1 MLVVFNYFLAD
12 MFINILSFVKALPLD
27 FLIGNHTVRSETPIF
42 FSKSTVSM
50 FKRSIFIKQS
60 CDKVELFKFL
70 IKELLGLLKTFQRQ
84 NIAFNMWNI
93 VKKKCLIVAQKV
105 KKCSISAQK
114 QGKCSSVLEMKKCRR
129 SAHHNRE
136 IPSSWHKFPKYLLEK
151 IPKYRAGT
159 SSQDSIHYEC

>member
-93 VKKKCLIVAQKV
+93 VKKKMLNCCPKSEKMLNFCSKARKV
-105 KKCSISAQK
+105 FKCAGNEKVPKKCPSQSGNTFFLAQIS
-114 QGKCSSVLEMKKCRR
+114 
-129 SAHHNRE
+129 
-136 IPSSWHKFPKYLLEK
+136 K
-151 IPKYRAGT
+151 ILAGEDT
-159 SSQDSIHYEC
+159 